1 MMDIKTTMQMNRAV
15 LGDALSVQNGMKNLD
30 ATTVSGSTKTE
41 AAPRVSS
48 IQEETSAIKNTN
60 DLFGYL
66 KKSEKALNTIE
77 GALAEKGADAFGE
90 IEQIMATTTY
100 KEQPIFQAIRSGE
113 STIDLSAQIGTLMAA
128 GDTEGLA
135 SLIEE
140 QKASTGEA
148 LAAVKQ
154 QLLGNSAS
162 LDRHITTD
170 IETIKR
176 DIESMSPV
184 SDVNSPDMLR
194 DKLKALLG

>member
-30 ATTVSGSTKTE
+30 ATTVSDNAKTE

>member
-1 MMDIKTTMQMNRAV
+1 MMDIKTTMQINRAV

-30 ATTVSGSTKTE
+30 ATTVSDNTKTE

-66 KKSEKALNTIE
+66 KKSEKALNIIE
-77 GALAEKGADAFGE
+77 GVLAEKGVDAFGE

-100 KEQPIFQAIRSGE
+100 KEQNIFQAFRSGE
-113 STIDLSAQIGTLMAA
+113 STIDLSAQIGTLMAV

-140 QKASTGEA
+140 QKATTGEA
-148 LAAVKQ
+148 LASVKQ

>member
-30 ATTVSGSTKTE
+30 ATTVSDNAKTE

-66 KKSEKALNTIE
+66 KKSEKALNAIE